1 MKRLLI
7 LGAVML
13 GSALPSGLSLGL
25 SPAFAASGPVKIVLP
40 EEADL
45 LEPCMATRS
54 NIGRII
60 MQNVS
65 ETLTELDLRGD
76 KGLMPRL
83 AKSWEQKDGGGWRF
97 HLRDSVKFSDGS
109 DFNAKDVKYS
119 FDRVMSDKNACE
131 SRRYFGGM
139 TVKVDV
145 VDDNTVDFS
154 VDPAQPILPLLLS
167 LVTIV
172 PEETPL
178 EFVREPVGTGPYKL
192 TEWTPGQKIVLSAR
206 DDYWGEK
213 PEVTEATYV
222 FRSDPSVRA
231 AMVQTGEADLSPSIS
246 QIEAT
251 NPATDFSYLDS
262 ETVYLRLDHNIEPLN
277 DVRVRRALNLAIDRE
292 AFIGTLVPESAL
304 LATAI
309 VPPPTLGWNP
319 DVKVFPYD
327 PEQAK
332 KLLEEAKADGVKVDT
347 PITVVARTANFP
359 NVTEIMEAIQAQL
372 QEVGFKIDLK
382 FVEVAEHEVY
392 YSKPFKQGRG
402 PQIVAAMHDN
412 SKGDPSFSMF
422 FKYATEGTQSGFSD
436 PKVDDLITR
445 ASAAVDDERAKL
457 WSELI
462 AYLHDEVVADVLL
475 FHMVGFSR
483 VSERIEFK
491 PTMATNSMLQ
501 LSEINIK

>member
-1 MKRLLI
+1 MRKTALLCA
-7 LGAVML
+7 LVM
-13 GSALPSGLSLGL
+13 GTSL
-25 SPAFAASGPVKIVLP
+25 SPAYAGSGPIKIVLP

-60 MQNVS
+60 MENVS
-65 ETLTELDLRGD
+65 ETLTELDVRG
-76 KGLMPRL
+76 GTGVQPRL
-83 AKSWEQKDGGGWRF
+83 AEKWEQNSDGSWRF
-97 HLRDSVKFSDGS
+97 YLRQGVTFSDGS
-109 DFNAKDVKYS
+109 TFDAKDVKHS
-119 FDRVMSDKNACE
+119 FDRIMSDKNSCE

-139 TVKVDV
+139 TVTPTV
-145 VDDNTVDFS
+145 VDDYTVDFTA
-154 VDPAQPILPLLLS
+154 DPVQPILPLLLS
-167 LVTIV
+167 LVTMV

-192 TEWTPGQKIVLSAR
+192 TNWTPGQQIVLTSR
-206 DDYWGEK
+206 DDYWGAK
-213 PEVTEATYV
+213 PEVTEATYM
-222 FRSDPSVRA
+222 FRADPAVRA

-246 QIEAT
+246 QVEAT

-262 ETVYLRLDHNIEPLN
+262 ETVYLRIDHNIEPLN
-277 DVRVRRALNLAIDRE
+277 DVRVRRALNLAVDRE
-292 AFIGTLVPESAL
+292 AFLGTLLPDSAL

-319 DVKVFPYD
+319 DVKVPAYD
-327 PEQAK
+327 PDAAK
-332 KLLEEAKADGVKVDT
+332 KLIEEAKADGVKVDT
-347 PITVVARTANFP
+347 PITIIARSANFP
-359 NVTEIMEAIQAQL
+359 NVTEIMEAIQQQL

-382 FVEVAEHEVY
+382 FVEVAEHEQY
-392 YSKPFKQGRG
+392 YSKPFADDRG
-402 PQIVAAMHDN
+402 PRIVAAMHDN

-436 PKVDDLITR
+436 PKVDDLISR
-445 ASAAVDDERAKL
+445 ASAAVGDERAKL

-483 VSERIEFK
+483 VSERLDFK

-501 LSEINIK
+501 LSEIKIK

>member
-1 MKRLLI
+1 MRKTALLC
-7 LGAVML
+7 
-13 GSALPSGLSLGL
+13 ALAMGTSL
-25 SPAFAASGPVKIVLP
+25 SPAYAGSGPIKVVLA

-60 MQNVS
+60 MENVS
-65 ETLTELDLRGD
+65 ETLTELAVRG
-76 KGLMPRL
+76 GTGVQPRL
-83 AKSWEQKDGGGWRF
+83 AEKWEQNADGSWRF
-97 HLRDSVKFSDGS
+97 HLRQGVTFSDGS
-109 DFNAKDVKYS
+109 AFDAKDVKHS
-119 FDRVMSDKNACE
+119 FDRMMSDAITCE

-139 TVKVDV
+139 TVTPTV
-145 VDDNTVDFS
+145 VDDFTVDFKAEP
-154 VDPAQPILPLLLS
+154 VQPILPLLLS

-192 TEWTPGQKIVLSAR
+192 TNWTPGQQIVLTGR
-206 DDYWGEK
+206 DDYWGGK
-213 PEVTEATYV
+213 PEVTEATYL
-222 FRSDPSVRA
+222 FRADPAVRA
-231 AMVQTGEADLSPSIS
+231 AMVQAGEADLSPSIS
-246 QIEAT
+246 QVEAT

-262 ETVYLRLDHNIEPLN
+262 ETVYLRIDHNIEPLN
-277 DVRVRRALNLAIDRE
+277 DVRVRRALNLAVDRE
-292 AFIGTLVPESAL
+292 AFLGTLLPDSAL

-319 DVKVFPYD
+319 DIKVPAYD
-327 PEQAK
+327 PEAAK
-332 KLLEEAKADGVKVDT
+332 KLIEEAKADGVKVDT
-347 PITVVARTANFP
+347 PITIIARSANFP
-359 NVTEIMEAIQAQL
+359 NVTEIMEAIQQQL
-372 QEVGFKIDLK
+372 QEVGFNIELK
-382 FVEVAEHEVY
+382 FVEVAEHEQY
-392 YSKPFKQGRG
+392 YSKPFAEGRG

-445 ASAAVDDERAKL
+445 ASAAVGDERAKL

-483 VSERIEFK
+483 VSERLDFK

-501 LSEINIK
+501 LSEIKIK

>member
-1 MKRLLI
+1 MRKTLI
-7 LGAVML
+7 LGALLL
-13 GSALPSGLSLGL
+13 GSAL
-25 SPAFAASGPVKIVLP
+25 SPAYAGSGPIKIVLP

-54 NIGRII
+54 NIGRVI

-65 ETLTELDLRGD
+65 ETLTEFDVRGD
-76 KGLMPRL
+76 KGVMPRL
-83 AKSWEQKDGGGWRF
+83 AEKWEQTADGSWRF
-97 HLRDSVKFSDGS
+97 HLRQGVSFSDGTTF
-109 DFNAKDVKYS
+109 DAKDVKHS
-119 FDRVMSDKNACE
+119 FDRVMSDKNSCE
-131 SRRYFGGM
+131 SERYFGGM
-139 TVKVDV
+139 TITASV
-145 VDDNTVDFS
+145 VDDNTVDFKA
-154 VDPAQPILPLLLS
+154 DPAQPILPLLLS

-178 EFVREPVGTGPYKL
+178 EFVREPIGTGPYKL
-192 TEWTPGQKIVLSAR
+192 TDWTPGQQIVLTAR
-206 DDYWGEK
+206 DDYWGEA
-213 PEVTEATYV
+213 PQVTEATYV
-222 FRSDPSVRA
+222 FRTDPSVRA

-246 QIEAT
+246 EIDAT

-262 ETVYLRLDHNIEPLN
+262 ETVYLRIDHNIEPLN
-277 DVRVRRALNLAIDRE
+277 DVRVRRALNMAIDRE
-292 AFIGTLVPESAL
+292 AFLGTLVPQGAV

-319 DVKVFPYD
+319 DVKVPAFD
-327 PEQAK
+327 TEGAR

-347 PITVVARTANFP
+347 PITIIARTANFP

-372 QEVGFKIDLK
+372 QDAGFNIDLK
-382 FVEVAEHEVY
+382 FVEVAEHEGY
-392 YSKPFKQGRG
+392 YSKPFKDGRG
-402 PQIVAAMHDN
+402 PILVAAMHDN

-436 PKVDDLITR
+436 PKVDDLIQR

-457 WSELI
+457 WSELF

-483 VSERIEFK
+483 VSERLDFK
-491 PTMATNSMLQ
+491 PTMATNSTLQ
-501 LSEINIK
+501 LSQIGIK

>member
-1 MKRLLI
+1 MKKTALMCAL
-7 LGAVML
+7 VM
-13 GSALPSGLSLGL
+13 GTAL
-25 SPAFAASGPVKIVLP
+25 SPAYAGSGPIKVVLP

-60 MQNVS
+60 MENVS
-65 ETLTELDLRGD
+65 ETLTELDVRG
-76 KGLMPRL
+76 GTGVQPRL
-83 AKSWEQKDGGGWRF
+83 AEKWEQNADGSWRF
-97 HLRDSVKFSDGS
+97 HLRQGVKFSDGTAF
-109 DFNAKDVKYS
+109 DAKDVKHS
-119 FDRVMSDKNACE
+119 FDRIMSDKNTCE

-139 TVKVDV
+139 TVTPTV
-145 VDDNTVDFS
+145 VDDYTVDFKA
-154 VDPAQPILPLLLS
+154 DPVQPILPLLLS
-167 LVTIV
+167 LVTMV

-192 TEWTPGQKIVLSAR
+192 TNWTPGQQIVLTSR
-206 DDYWGEK
+206 DDYWGAK
-213 PEVTEATYV
+213 PEVTEATYL
-222 FRSDPSVRA
+222 FRADPAVRA
-231 AMVQTGEADLSPSIS
+231 AMVQAGEADLSPSIS
-246 QIEAT
+246 QVEAT

-262 ETVYLRLDHNIEPLN
+262 ETVYLRIDHNIEPLN
-277 DVRVRRALNLAIDRE
+277 DVRVRRALNLAVDRE
-292 AFIGTLVPESAL
+292 AFLGTLLPDSAL

-319 DVKVFPYD
+319 DVKVPAYD
-327 PEQAK
+327 PEAAK
-332 KLLEEAKADGVKVDT
+332 KLIEEAKADGVKVDT
-347 PITVVARTANFP
+347 PITVIARSANFP
-359 NVTEIMEAIQAQL
+359 NVTEIMEAIQQQL

-382 FVEVAEHEVY
+382 FVEVAEHEQY
-392 YSKPFKQGRG
+392 YSKPFAEGRG

-445 ASAAVDDERAKL
+445 ASAAVGDERAKL

-483 VSERIEFK
+483 VSERLDFK

-501 LSEINIK
+501 LSEIKIK

>member
-1 MKRLLI
+1 MKKTALMCAL
-7 LGAVML
+7 VM
-13 GSALPSGLSLGL
+13 GTAL
-25 SPAFAASGPVKIVLP
+25 SPAYAGSGPIKVVLP

-60 MQNVS
+60 MENVS
-65 ETLTELDLRGD
+65 ETLTELDVRG
-76 KGLMPRL
+76 GTGVQPRL
-83 AKSWEQKDGGGWRF
+83 AEKWEQNADGSWRF
-97 HLRDSVKFSDGS
+97 HLRQGVKFSDGTAF
-109 DFNAKDVKYS
+109 DAKDVKHS
-119 FDRVMSDKNACE
+119 LDRIMSDKNTCE

-139 TVKVDV
+139 TVTPTV
-145 VDDNTVDFS
+145 VDDYTVDFKA
-154 VDPAQPILPLLLS
+154 DPVQPILPLLLS
-167 LVTIV
+167 LVTMV

-192 TEWTPGQKIVLSAR
+192 TNWTPGQQIVLTSR
-206 DDYWGEK
+206 DDYWGAK
-213 PEVTEATYV
+213 PEVTEATYL
-222 FRSDPSVRA
+222 FRADPAVRA
-231 AMVQTGEADLSPSIS
+231 AMVQAGEADLSPSIS
-246 QIEAT
+246 QVEAT

-262 ETVYLRLDHNIEPLN
+262 ETVYLRIDHNIEPLN
-277 DVRVRRALNLAIDRE
+277 DVRVRRALNLAVDRE
-292 AFIGTLVPESAL
+292 AFLGTLLPDSAL

-309 VPPPTLGWNP
+309 VPPPTLGWNK
-319 DVKVFPYD
+319 DVKVPAYD
-327 PEQAK
+327 PEAAK
-332 KLLEEAKADGVKVDT
+332 KLIEEAKADGVKVDT
-347 PITVVARTANFP
+347 PITVIARSANFP
-359 NVTEIMEAIQAQL
+359 NVTEIMEAIQQQL

-382 FVEVAEHEVY
+382 FVEVAEHEQY
-392 YSKPFKQGRG
+392 YSKPFAEGRG

-445 ASAAVDDERAKL
+445 ASAAVGDERAKL

-483 VSERIEFK
+483 VSERLDFK

-501 LSEINIK
+501 LSEIKIK

>member
-1 MKRLLI
+1 MRKTALLCA
-7 LGAVML
+7 LVM
-13 GSALPSGLSLGL
+13 GTTL
-25 SPAFAASGPVKIVLP
+25 SPAYAGSGPIKVVLP

-60 MQNVS
+60 MENVS
-65 ETLTELDLRGD
+65 ETLTELDVRG
-76 KGLMPRL
+76 GTGVQPRL
-83 AKSWEQKDGGGWRF
+83 AEKWEQNADGSWRF
-97 HLRDSVKFSDGS
+97 HLRQGVTFSDGS
-109 DFNAKDVKYS
+109 TFDAKDVKHS
-119 FDRVMSDKNACE
+119 FDRIMSDKNSCE

-139 TVKVDV
+139 TVTPTV
-145 VDDNTVDFS
+145 VDDYTVDFKA
-154 VDPAQPILPLLLS
+154 DPVQPILPLLLS

-192 TEWTPGQKIVLSAR
+192 SNWTPGQQIVLTSR
-206 DDYWGEK
+206 DDYWGAK
-213 PEVTEATYV
+213 PEVTEATYL
-222 FRSDPSVRA
+222 FRADPAVRA
-231 AMVQTGEADLSPSIS
+231 AMVQAGEADLSPSIS
-246 QIEAT
+246 QVEAT

-262 ETVYLRLDHNIEPLN
+262 ETVYLRIDHNIEPLN
-277 DVRVRRALNLAIDRE
+277 DVRVRRALNLAVDRE
-292 AFIGTLVPESAL
+292 AFLGTLLPDSAL

-319 DVKVFPYD
+319 DVKVPAYD
-327 PEQAK
+327 PDAAK
-332 KLLEEAKADGVKVDT
+332 KLIEEAKSDGVKVDT
-347 PITVVARTANFP
+347 PITIVARSANFP
-359 NVTEIMEAIQAQL
+359 NVTEIMEAIQQQL

-382 FVEVAEHEVY
+382 FVEVAEHEQY
-392 YSKPFKQGRG
+392 YSKPFAEGRG
-402 PQIVAAMHDN
+402 PRIVAAMHDN

-422 FKYATEGTQSGFSD
+422 FKYATDGTQSGFSD

-445 ASAAVDDERAKL
+445 ASAAVGDERAKL

-483 VSERIEFK
+483 VSERLDFK

-501 LSEINIK
+501 LSEIKIK

>member
-1 MKRLLI
+1 MKRTLI
-7 LGAVML
+7 MGALML
-13 GSALPSGLSLGL
+13 GSALA
-25 SPAFAASGPVKIVLP
+25 PAFAASGPVKIVLP

-65 ETLTELDLRGD
+65 ETLTELDVREG

-83 AKSWEQKDGGGWRF
+83 AESWEQKEDGSWRF
-97 HLRDSVKFSDGS
+97 NLREGVKFSDGT

-139 TVKVDV
+139 NIKIDV
-145 VDDNTVDFS
+145 VDDTTVDFT
-154 VDPAQPILPLLLS
+154 VDPVQPILPLLLS
-167 LVTIV
+167 LLTIV
-172 PEETPL
+172 PEETPM

-192 TEWTPGQKIVLSAR
+192 TDWTPGQQIVLSAR

-213 PEVTEATYV
+213 PEVTEATYL
-222 FRSDPSVRA
+222 FRADPAVRA

-246 QIEAT
+246 QTGAT

-262 ETVYLRLDHNIEPLN
+262 ETVYLRIDHNIEPLN
-277 DVRVRRALNLAIDRE
+277 DVRIRRALNLAIDRE
-292 AFIGTLVPESAL
+292 AFLGTLVPDSAV

-332 KLLEEAKADGVKVDT
+332 KLIEEAKADGVKVDT
-347 PITVVARTANFP
+347 PITIIARTANFP

-372 QEVGFKIDLK
+372 QEVGLKVELK

-392 YSKPFKQGRG
+392 YSKPFKEGRG
-402 PQIVAAMHDN
+402 PQLVAAMHDN

-422 FKYATEGTQSGFSD
+422 FKYDSEGTQSGFSD
-436 PKVDDLITR
+436 PKVDDLIAR
-445 ASAAVDDERAKL
+445 ASAAVGDERAKL
-457 WSELI
+457 WSEVI
-462 AYLHDEVVADVLL
+462 AYVHDEVVADVLL

-483 VSERIEFK
+483 VSERLDFK

-501 LSEINIK
+501 LSEIKIK

>member
-1 MKRLLI
+1 MKRSLL
-7 LGAVML
+7 LAALLL
-13 GSALPSGLSLGL
+13 GSTLS
-25 SPAFAASGPVKIVLP
+25 SAQAASGPITIVLP

-54 NIGRII
+54 NIGRVI

-65 ETLTELDLRGD
+65 ETLTELDVRGD
-76 KGLMPRL
+76 EGLMPRL
-83 AKSWEQKDGGGWRF
+83 ATSWEETEPGNWRF
-97 HLRDSVKFSDGS
+97 HLREGVTFSDGTS
-109 DFNAKDVKYS
+109 FDAKDVQHS
-119 FDRVMSDKNACE
+119 IERVMSDKNACE

-139 TVKVDV
+139 TITPTV
-145 VDDNTVDFS
+145 VDDNTIDVT
-154 VDPAQPILPLLLS
+154 VNPAQPILPLLLS
-167 LVTIV
+167 LLTIV

-192 TEWTPGQKIVLSAR
+192 TEWTPGQRIVLTER
-206 DDYWGEK
+206 DDYWGDK
-213 PEVTEATYV
+213 PDVTEATYL
-222 FRSDPSVRA
+222 FRADPSVRA
-231 AMVQTGEADLSPSIS
+231 AMVQTGEADISPSIS

-262 ETVYLRLDHNIEPLN
+262 ETVYLRIDHNIEPLN
-277 DVRVRRALNLAIDRE
+277 DVRIRKALNLAIDRD
-292 AFIGTLVPESAL
+292 AFLGTLVPEGAI

-327 PEQAK
+327 PAEAK
-332 KLLEEAKADGVKVDT
+332 KLLEQAKADGVKVDT
-347 PITVVARTANFP
+347 PITIIARSANFP

-372 QEVGFKIDLK
+372 QEVGFNIDLK

-392 YSKPFKQGRG
+392 YSKPFKEGRG
-402 PQIVAAMHDN
+402 PQLVAAMHDN

-422 FKYATEGTQSGFSD
+422 FKYDSKGTQSGFSD
-436 PKVDDLITR
+436 AKVDDLIAR
-445 ASAAVDDERAKL
+445 ASAAANGDERAKL
-457 WSELI
+457 WSQLI
-462 AYLHDEVVADVLL
+462 AYLHDDVVADVLL

-483 VSERIEFK
+483 VSERLDYT

-501 LSEINIK
+501 LSEIKIK